1 MEGKHWEFDRDS
13 GLVVCWEPG
22 DGARRP
28 ARVTKHSSINGQS
41 RERLRKLC
49 DTQTGNPLSRPDP
62 TEHVAR

>member
-1 MEGKHWEFDRDS
+1 MALAGRQELET
-13 GLVVCWEPG
+13 LVDQRAIE
-22 DGARRP
+22 
-28 ARVTKHSSINGQS
+28 